1 MNRFKLFLTSVGLFF
16 LPLFFALADAASDE
30 QAIKDATGAANDFVK
45 ILNQEVLFPIIAL
58 LSAIALLVFVYGSVV
73 YIFNGGNETAREK
86 GKSHIMYG
94 IIGLLIMVSAWGILS
109 LVAGSIGAGAKLG
122 CADDP
127 TQPGCPQEFMI
138 TP

>member
-1 MNRFKLFLTSVGLFF
+1 MNRFKSFLTVVGLFF
-16 LPLFFALADAASDE
+16 LPYSAVLADDT
-30 QAIKDATGAANDFVK
+30 QAVADATKAAGDFVK
-45 ILNQEVLFPIIAL
+45 TLNQEVLFPIIAL
-58 LSAIALLVFVYGSVV
+58 LSAFAFLFFIYGAVV